1 MSTPLER
8 SRTRP
13 GTGEVIASHCEL
25 GRQRDEVH
33 AAGSSIP
40 APARRG
46 QSRLLARTVM
56 TSGRSVVWTS
66 STTGRAKHALE
77 MQKSASPHCEQAR
90 GGPGRQRMPVGD
102 GRGCVNPTKGG
113 RGGGSRETMKRTHD
127 LFISHTSCQGDK
139 KQKITRGRM
148 ETFSSFLFH
157 GQTPFPPTLP
167 RKPLS

>member
-1 MSTPLER
+1 MPLES
-8 SRTRP
+8 SRIRP
-13 GTGEVIASHCEL
+13 GTGETITSRYE
-25 GRQRDEVH
+25 RSRPWDEVH
-33 AAGSSIP
+33 AAGGSIP
-40 APARRG
+40 APSPCG
-46 QSRLLARTVM
+46 QSRLLSRTVM
-56 TSGRSVVWTS
+56 KSSRCVVWTS
-66 STTGRAKHALE
+66 STTGCSKRALE
-77 MQKSASPHCEQAR
+77 LQKSASPHCEQAR
-90 GGPGRQRMPVGD
+90 GGPGRQQMPVGD

-127 LFISHTSCQGDK
+127 LFISHTSCQEEK